1 MNWKGLNRYC
11 EEVTV
16 RIVNIALIEIWPTSQ
31 KDNRSQIVPNSP
43 EQVDE
48 DEDALHE
55 RELNAALDAIDVI
68 REFDL
73 ESDDDRNMED
83 VPIVEEISS

>member
-31 KDNRSQIVPNSP
+31 KDNRSQIVRNSP

-83 VPIVEEISS
+83 VPIVKEISS